1 MNYKGLEMPELI
13 ACEPQIH
20 KDNRGFVFE
29 LFKKVSMMFH
39 LPLII
44 IQNFTKKGLFCY

>member
-29 LFKKVSMMFH
+29 GSVQYSVSA
-39 LPLII
+39 LD
-44 IQNFTKKGLFCY
+44 NS